1 MTTIVSQTASAS
13 NTKNTKENRKVVV
26 AVYEAKDIDYNID
39 FVFKLPDNLDLED
52 ETIVQ
57 EDWGV
62 RRGVLNIPYTN
73 RENYIKYTNDTPVG
87 DDLTQK
93 IPATALLYDRTNPEK
108 VMENIVWYENENE
121 KPEEK
126 DNKVPL
132 YEYPDNQNIHNLQT
146 LITNGYIEKFLTTDI
161 YSSKTKNTKDNRK
174 LVIAKYHDEAV
185 YKLPNN
191 LDLEDKSVV
200 DSYWIKWGVLNICYT
215 SKENLERFTNQPE
228 DKDDFTQNTA
238 EGFAANVWV
247 QEIQSHWDPDD
258 QHKFPQLTE
267 IDDADEYGVDYE
279 QDDEDQEN
287 E

>member
-13 NTKNTKENRKVVV
+13 NTKNTKENRKVVW
-26 AVYEAKDIDYNID
+26 ARFNTDHIAYKFNDHIAYK
-39 FVFKLPDNLDLED
+39 FKLPDNLDLED

-62 RRGVLNIPYTN
+62 KRGVLNIPYTN
-73 RENYIKYTNDTPVG
+73 KENYIKYTGNNPVG
-87 DDLTQK
+87 EDFTQK
-93 IPATALLYDRTNPEK
+93 IQPWEFFDPTR
-108 VMENIVWYENENE
+108 IVWYENADEQ
-121 KPEEK
+121 PEVK
-126 DNKVPL
+126 DNMVPL
-132 YEYPDNQNIHNLQT
+132 YEYPDEQRLENANDVAHGAYDTEDLD
-146 LITNGYIEKFLTTDI
+146 L
-161 YSSKTKNTKDNRK
+161 STKNTKDNRK
-174 LVIAKYHDEAV
+174 LVVAKYHDEAV

-200 DSYWIKWGVLNICYT
+200 KSYWIKWGVLHICYT

-228 DKDDFTQNTA
+228 DKDDFAQKTA
-238 EGFAANVWV
+238 TGFAANEWV
-247 QEIQSHWDPDD
+247 QEIQPHWDCDD
-258 QHKFPQLTE
+258 QRKFPQLTE